1 MKRGNGG
8 ALMVEFALVSAVL
21 LLLLGALFDF
31 GRVFFVAQQGQRS
44 VHFAARELALL
55 PLPPTGIS
63 LADALACR
71 RSQVGD
77 PAFPQCAPLAG
88 VPVLPR
94 EAIFDPDWLAVSCE
108 TLSGLGFDCRDEGDL
123 DAFVSRLPVVNQM
136 LWPLMIWDR
145 TDACPDTRPCLIR
158 YPGALF
164 TDTSPGN
171 PTGFQ
176 VQIPVL
182 DGAAIRCVPAIE
194 AIENAG
200 GVGSFPVERGGLVA
214 LRWNFPFQA
223 ASLLGG
229 RPDGGVLEPIDVAD
243 LDCPALAAGLSE
255 QETLGPLPVL
265 DATPGVGP
273 HAGPLGLGRQLARAR
288 ELRPFRRVLSTEA
301 LARRELFQ

>member
-1 MKRGNGG
+1 MI
-8 ALMVEFALVSAVL
+8 EFALVSTIL

-31 GRVFFVAQQGQRS
+31 GRVFFVAQQGQRT

-63 LADALACR
+63 LRDALACR
-71 RSQVGD
+71 RVEVGD
-77 PAFPQCAPLAG
+77 PAFPECAPLAG

-94 EAIFDPDWLAVSCE
+94 EGIFDPDWLAVSCA
-108 TLSGLGFDCRDEGDL
+108 TLAGLGFDCNDEGDM

-145 TDACPDTRPCLIR
+145 TGDCPGAAPCILR

-164 TDTSPGN
+164 SDASPAN

-176 VQIPVL
+176 VLIPIL
-182 DGAAIRCVPAIE
+182 DGAAVRCVPVVE
-194 AIENAG
+194 AIVDGA
-200 GVGSFPVERGGLVA
+200 GVGSFPVESGGRVA

-223 ASLLGG
+223 ASLLAGQ
-229 RPDGGVLEPIDVAD
+229 PDDGVLVPIDVAD
-243 LDCPALAAGLSE
+243 LDCPGLVAGVSE
-255 QETLGPLPVL
+255 AETLGPLPAL
-265 DATPGVGP
+265 DATPGAGP
-273 HAGPLGLGRQLARAR
+273 HAGPLGLGRHLARAR